1 MKEENTM
8 EKRKII
14 IDTDPGIDDAIAIL
28 VALFS
33 ERLEVE
39 LITTVAGN
47 VSVEQTTENALRLRK
62 FAGKSV
68 PVAKGCPKPLLAPP
82 RDAANIH
89 GETGMG
95 GYDFPALG
103 EGDLP
108 LTKHAVEAMRDLLM
122 ASSEKITL
130 VPIGPLTNIALLL
143 SLYPECKEK
152 IERIVMMGGSVTRGN
167 EMPMAEFNIFVDPE
181 AASIVF
187 ASGLDI
193 VMCGLDVTNKALLTK
208 RNVDEL
214 KGFNKTGQAIYQMFK
229 HYRGGSLNTGFKMH
243 DASAI
248 AFLLRPDLFTVQQ
261 THVAVE
267 TRGELTYGC
276 IVADLRDKL
285 GLPPNATV
293 CLDIDAE
300 GFSQWLVGALK
311 MCV

>member
-1 MKEENTM
+1 M
-8 EKRKII
+8 EKTRII

-33 ERLEVE
+33 DQLEVD

-47 VSVEQTTENALRLRK
+47 VSVGQTTENALKLLK
-62 FAGKSV
+62 FAGKRV
-68 PVAKGCPKPLLAPP
+68 HVAKGCEKPLLAPP
-82 RDAANIH
+82 RDAADIH

-95 GYDFPALG
+95 GYAFPALG
-103 EGDLP
+103 DNDRP
-108 LTKHAVEAMRDLLM
+108 LAKHAVEALRDALM
-122 ASSEKITL
+122 GSCERITL

-143 SLYPECKEK
+143 SLYPACKDK

-181 AASIVF
+181 AAKIVF
-187 ASGLDI
+187 DSGLDI

-208 RNVDEL
+208 ANVDEL
-214 KGFNKTGQAIYQMFK
+214 KDYNETGQAIYQMFK
-229 HYRGGSLNTGFKMH
+229 HYRGGSLATGFKMH

-248 AFLLRPDLFTVQQ
+248 AYLLRPDLFTTQA
-261 THVAVE
+261 THVEVE
-267 TRGELTYGC
+267 TRGEHTYGC

-285 GLPPNATV
+285 KQLPNATV
-293 CLDIDAE
+293 CLDIDAA
-300 GFSQWLVGALK
+300 GFSQWLVSALK